1 MAKQINSLQT
11 LRGVAALLVALYHY
25 PSSSYLYFKDGF
37 LAVYFFFSLSGF
49 VIALNYFNK
58 IRDFNSLVQFQKKR
72 FLRIYPIHIFAL
84 FVALSIQLVKLILL
98 KFYNFNSANEA
109 FYPSKLFGVTD
120 FFQHIFLTQSVTNF
134 GYFLSWNSASWAISA
149 EFYAYL
155 AFGILVLIVRN
166 NKLIFIT
173 LAIIYILLIE
183 IISSKLQIYINPV
196 FLNCLFY
203 FFNGCIVFFIY
214 DKNKLRINDISFLSF
229 LIILILWNKYYYL
242 NNAIFYSTIIF
253 LVLIIK
259 ESAFFYKVFNF
270 YPFVYFGTISYS
282 FYLLHQPILYL
293 YIQTLKFIFNI
304 DFNDKGGI
312 STSIGIPYYDTLITV
327 SYILTTLLLAVFTYR
342 HIEKKFRI

>member
-58 IRDFNSLVQFQKKR
+58 IRDFNSLIQFQKKR
-72 FLRIYPIHIFAL
+72 FFRIYPIHIFAL
-84 FVALSIQLVKLILL
+84 FVVLSIQLVKLILL
-98 KFYNFNSANEA
+98 KFYNFYSANEA
-109 FYPSKLFGVTD
+109 FYPSKLFSVTD

-173 LAIIYILLIE
+173 LAIIYILFIE

-242 NNAIFYSTIIF
+242 NNAIFYSAIIF

-304 DFNDKGGI
+304 NFNDKGGI

>member
-58 IRDFNSLVQFQKKR
+58 IRDFNSLIQFQKKR
-72 FLRIYPIHIFAL
+72 FFRIYPIHIFAL
-84 FVALSIQLVKLILL
+84 FVVLSIQLVKLILL

-173 LAIIYILLIE
+173 LAIIYILFIE

-304 DFNDKGGI
+304 NFNDKGGI

>member
-84 FVALSIQLVKLILL
+84 LIVLSIQLVKLILL

-173 LAIIYILLIE
+173 LAIIYILFIE